1 MMASDSESKEP
12 TPTPSSEPITP
23 KAPMRPERP
32 PSDEDID
39 AKENLQMRVAMK
51 MIGSAMV
58 FIGFLQ
64 VFLAAQTGAEITVF
78 PMFIYFGGMAL
89 WAHSSIENS
98 TTRYL
103 VIAFSLLCALAF
115 FHFGEVLFWH
125 IYVIYWGTVLMVVYF
140 MFKTQ
145 KKSTSE

>member
-1 MMASDSESKEP
+1 MAPDTDPQDSP
-12 TPTPSSEPITP
+12 P
-23 KAPMRPERP
+23 RP
-32 PSDEDID
+32 PSPPPRRQQSPPTEEDID

-103 VIAFSLLCALAF
+103 VIAFSLICGLAF

-140 MFKTQ
+140 MV
-145 KKSTSE
+145 

>member
-1 MMASDSESKEP
+1 MASDLEPKEP
-12 TPTPSSEPITP
+12 TSSREPTTP
-23 KAPMRPERP
+23 KAPARPPHP
-32 PSDEDID
+32 PSDEEID

-103 VIAFSLLCALAF
+103 VIAFSLLCGLAF

-145 KKSTSE
+145 KISKPD

>member
-1 MMASDSESKEP
+1 MASDLESEKHTPQPEP
-12 TPTPSSEPITP
+12 TPA
-23 KAPMRPERP
+23 KAAPRQPPP

-98 TTRYL
+98 TIRHL
-103 VIAFSLLCALAF
+103 VIAFALLCGLAF

-145 KKSTSE
+145 KKPTSE

>member
-1 MMASDSESKEP
+1 MLSDQKSNDP
-12 TPTPSSEPITP
+12 NPSSSPTSP
-23 KAPMRPERP
+23 QAPLRP
-32 PSDEDID
+32 PPPPSNEDVDEG
-39 AKENLQMRVAMK
+39 ENLQMRVAMK

-78 PMFIYFGGMAL
+78 PMLIYFSGMAL
-89 WAHSSIENS
+89 WAHSSIETS
-98 TTRYL
+98 TIRYS
-103 VIAFSLLCALAF
+103 VISFALICGLAF

-125 IYVIYWGTVLMVVYF
+125 IYVIYWGTVVMVVYF

-145 KKSTSE
+145 KIQKSE

>member
-1 MMASDSESKEP
+1 MTSDLEPKEP
-12 TPTPSSEPITP
+12 TPPPAP
-23 KAPMRPERP
+23 KAPMRPA
-32 PSDEDID
+32 PSSSEDDID
-39 AKENLQMRVAMK
+39 DKENLQMRVAMK

-89 WAHSSIENS
+89 WAHSSIEKP
-98 TTRYL
+98 TIRYS
-103 VIAFSLLCALAF
+103 VIGFALICGLAF

-125 IYVIYWGTVLMVVYF
+125 IYVIYWGTVGMVVYF
-140 MFKTQ
+140 MFKVQ
-145 KKSTSE
+145 KKPTSE

>member
-1 MMASDSESKEP
+1 
-12 TPTPSSEPITP
+12 
-23 KAPMRPERP
+23 
-32 PSDEDID
+32 
-39 AKENLQMRVAMK
+39 MK

-89 WAHSSIENS
+89 WAHSSIENA
-98 TTRYL
+98 TIRYL
-103 VIAFSLLCALAF
+103 VITFSLLCGLAF

-145 KKSTSE
+145 KPTKS

>member
-1 MMASDSESKEP
+1 MASDIEPQDPTPQSEP
-12 TPTPSSEPITP
+12 TPP
-23 KAPMRPERP
+23 KAPQRQPPRPSEEEV
-32 PSDEDID
+32 DE
-39 AKENLQMRVAMK
+39 KENLQMRVAMK

-98 TTRYL
+98 STRYL
-103 VIAFSLLCALAF
+103 VIAFSLLCGLAF

-145 KKSTSE
+145 KNPTS

>member
-1 MMASDSESKEP
+1 
-12 TPTPSSEPITP
+12 
-23 KAPMRPERP
+23 MRPP
-32 PSDEDID
+32 PAPSEEDLD
-39 AKENLQMRVAMK
+39 DKENLQMRVAMK

-89 WAHSSIENS
+89 WAHASIEKS
-98 TTRYL
+98 TIRYSVMGFAL
-103 VIAFSLLCALAF
+103 ICALAF

-125 IYVIYWGTVLMVVYF
+125 IYVIYWGTVGMVVYF

-145 KKSTSE
+145 KKPTSES

>member
-1 MMASDSESKEP
+1 MVTMTSDLDPQKPAP
-12 TPTPSSEPITP
+12 TPTPAPI
-23 KAPMRPERP
+23 RQSRP
-32 PSDEDID
+32 PNDEDND
-39 AKENLQMRVAMK
+39 DNDNLQMRVAMK

-89 WAHSSIENS
+89 WAHSSVENS
-98 TTRYL
+98 TIRYL
-103 VIAFSLLCALAF
+103 VITFALLCGLAF

-145 KKSTSE
+145 KSPSSGQ

>member
-1 MMASDSESKEP
+1 MTTPRPQPPQSEEDL
-12 TPTPSSEPITP
+12 
-23 KAPMRPERP
+23 
-32 PSDEDID
+32 DEN
-39 AKENLQMRVAMK
+39 ENRQMRVAMK

-89 WAHSSIENS
+89 WAHSSIENP

-103 VIAFSLLCALAF
+103 VITFSLICGLAF

-145 KKSTSE
+145 KPTKSEP

>member
-1 MMASDSESKEP
+1 MVTMTSELDPQK
-12 TPTPSSEPITP
+12 PTPSSTP
-23 KAPMRPERP
+23 PSPPMRQPRP
-32 PSDEDID
+32 PSEEDD
-39 AKENLQMRVAMK
+39 DKENLQMRVAMK

-103 VIAFSLLCALAF
+103 VIAFSLLCGLAF

-125 IYVIYWGTVLMVVYF
+125 IYVIYWCTVLMFVYF

-145 KKSTSE
+145 KNPTSGQ

>member
-1 MMASDSESKEP
+1 MVTMTSDLDPQKP
-12 TPTPSSEPITP
+12 TAPPTPSP
-23 KAPMRPERP
+23 APQRRSQPDR
-32 PSDEDID
+32 EDDTD
-39 AKENLQMRVAMK
+39 ANDNLQMRVAMK

-89 WAHSSIENS
+89 WAHSSVEHA

-103 VIAFSLLCALAF
+103 IIAFSLLCALAF
-115 FHFGEVLFWH
+115 FHYGEVLFWH

-145 KKSTSE
+145 KNPTSGQ

>member
-1 MMASDSESKEP
+1 MSPDQQPSEDQTSAS
-12 TPTPSSEPITP
+12 TPPP
-23 KAPMRPERP
+23 KTPMRPRR
-32 PSDEDID
+32 PSDEDLD
-39 AKENLQMRVAMK
+39 DKENLQMRVAMK

-89 WAHSSIENS
+89 WAHSSIEKP
-98 TTRYL
+98 TIRYS
-103 VIAFSLLCALAF
+103 VIGFALICGLAF

-125 IYVIYWGTVLMVVYF
+125 IYVIYWGTVGMVVYF

-145 KKSTSE
+145 KIPSSDD

>member
-1 MMASDSESKEP
+1 MLSDQKPNDPNRLPNPAPPQPPLRP
-12 TPTPSSEPITP
+12 TP
-23 KAPMRPERP
+23 P
-32 PSDEDID
+32 PNNEDVD
-39 AKENLQMRVAMK
+39 DGENLQMRVAMK

-78 PMFIYFGGMAL
+78 PMLIYFSGMAL
-89 WAHSSIENS
+89 WAHSSIEKS
-98 TTRYL
+98 TIRYS
-103 VIAFSLLCALAF
+103 VIGFALICGLAF

-125 IYVIYWGTVLMVVYF
+125 IYVIYWGTVGMVVYF

-145 KKSTSE
+145 KIPKSE